1 MPDPVYCMQRPASIR
16 RTRIVLMIV
25 VLGGLLCLPVIGAPI
40 SVGISTGPAAGS
52 QLSAAAY
59 EKQGMAQMAQQ
70 NWNGLITTTN
80 EGLALYPDDAE
91 LYCLR
96 AFALRQKGY
105 FTEAVDNVT
114 IAIARDPKPVRY
126 ANRGFAYL
134 ALGRNDDALNDAN
147 TAISLNASYTRAYG
161 VKAIALTNTGNLTG
175 AGQAVDTGIRLDP
188 SDPLFW
194 QLKGRITVAGGNC
207 SGARE
212 AFNTS
217 LALNPDYALP
227 WSGFG
232 NATTDLLN
240 AEAQCAVPV
249 KEKVPVPTKAPIPAI
264 LAGAAL
270 VLAILSRERR

>member
-1 MPDPVYCMQRPASIR
+1 
-16 RTRIVLMIV
+16 MII

-40 SVGISTGPAAGS
+40 SAGISTGPPAGS

-59 EKQGMAQMAQQ
+59 EKQGMAQMARQ
-70 NWNGLITTTN
+70 NWNGLITTTD

-91 LYCLR
+91 LHCLK
-96 AFALRQKGY
+96 AYVLRMTGY
-105 FTEAVDNVT
+105 YPEAVDNVT

-126 ANRGFAYL
+126 ANRGLAYL

-161 VKAIALTNTGNLTG
+161 VKVIALANTGNLTG
-175 AGQAVDTGIRLDP
+175 AGQAVDTAIRLDP

-194 QLKGRITVAGGNC
+194 QLKGRISASVGNC

-227 WSGFG
+227 WPGFG
-232 NATTDLLN
+232 NATTDLKN
-240 AEAQCAVPV
+240 AETQCAVPIRQ
-249 KEKVPVPTKAPIPAI
+249 PVPTKAAIPAF

-270 VLAILSRERR
+270 ILAILSRERR